1 MTEQEELI
9 NKIASISHR
18 VDKGAKVEV
27 EILGKKYSLS
37 DTKRK
42 VLDNIIDI
50 LYTVNFAE
58 ATDQKKQLK
67 LVQTSDVKIASYLM
81 LNALSYIPFV
91 HAIHWRYLR
100 AYKTSEVFSGIIDA
114 GLNNP
119 EQAFFL
125 KGSISARNLMASRMQ
140 MIKMEQK

>member
-1 MTEQEELI
+1 MTQEDLI

-18 VDKGAKVEV
+18 VDKGVKVNV
-27 EILGKKYSLS
+27 EILGRKYSLS

-50 LYTVNFAE
+50 LYDVNYGE
-58 ATDQKKQLK
+58 PESNKKQLK
-67 LVQTSDVKIASYLM
+67 KIQNSDVKIASYLI
-81 LNALSYIPFV
+81 LNALSYIPFA

-100 AYKTSEVFSGIIDA
+100 AFKTTEVFSGIIDA
-114 GLNNP
+114 GLNNA

-125 KGSISARNLMASRMQ
+125 KGSLSARNLIASRIQ
-140 MIKMEQK
+140 MIKMDQK

>member
-9 NKIASISHR
+9 NQIAAISHR

-27 EILGKKYSLS
+27 EILGVKYKLS

-42 VLDNIIDI
+42 VLDKIIDI
-50 LYTVNFAE
+50 QYDLSFGTE
-58 ATDQKKQLK
+58 KDQRKQMKKIQD
-67 LVQTSDVKIASYLM
+67 SDVKIASYLI

-100 AYKTSEVFSGIIDA
+100 AYKTSEVFSGIIDT

>member
-9 NKIASISHR
+9 NQIAAISHR

-27 EILGKKYSLS
+27 EILGVKYKLS

-42 VLDNIIDI
+42 VLDKIIDI
-50 LYTVNFAE
+50 QYDLSFGTE
-58 ATDQKKQLK
+58 KDQRKQMKKIQD
-67 LVQTSDVKIASYLM
+67 SDVKIASYLI

-100 AYKTSEVFSGIIDA
+100 AYKTSEVFAGIIDT